1 MIFDI
6 LTRRP
11 PLMVAPH
18 MACQSCLA
26 STNYGGAMWY
36 PEDYQCDPYGHLTNQ
51 AGHGAV
57 GIGLALI
64 ALLALPPVWAWVAV
78 VLVYLIGW
86 EVVVQSSIKD
96 GDLAPSWD
104 WRDSLDDTSN
114 VGGGAAVIV
123 GALGWGYW
131 AAVAG
136 FAIWGAALAISTWR
150 RM

>member
-1 MIFDI
+1 
-6 LTRRP
+6 
-11 PLMVAPH
+11 
-18 MACQSCLA
+18 
-26 STNYGGAMWY
+26 MWQ
-36 PEDYQCDPYGHLTNQ
+36 PDDYQRDAYGHLTNQ
-51 AGHGAV
+51 GSHGGLV
-57 GIGLALI
+57 GGGM
-64 ALLALPPVWAWVAV
+64 ALLALAVLPPVWAWLAVVAV
-78 VLVYLIGW
+78 YFIGW

-114 VGGGAAVIV
+114 VGGGAAVLI

-136 FAIWGAALAISTWR
+136 FAIWGAALAFSTWR

>member
-1 MIFDI
+1 MW
-6 LTRRP
+6 RP
-11 PLMVAPH
+11 D
-18 MACQSCLA
+18 
-26 STNYGGAMWY
+26 
-36 PEDYQCDPYGHLTNQ
+36 DYQRDAYGHLTNQ
-51 AGHGAV
+51 GSHGGLV
-57 GIGLALI
+57 GGGL
-64 ALLALPPVWAWVAV
+64 ALLALAVLPPGWAWLAVVAV
-78 VLVYLIGW
+78 YFVGW
-86 EVVVQSSIKD
+86 EVVVQSSIRD